1 MTRLCGNCSRPC
13 KKYGEPRRLGAFV
26 DQIVTCPKCGWCGVE
41 TEITDEVESP
51 VQLDM
56 FTELYD
62 AGMSG
67 QRGAS
72 RSHERGDARY
82 AEPYDGVTD
91 RADGIGLES

>member
-1 MTRLCGNCSRPC
+1 MTRLCGECSRPC

-41 TEITDEVESP
+41 SEVVEDESP

-62 AGMSG
+62 AGMSD

-72 RSHERGDARY
+72 RPHERGDDGNLA
-82 AEPYDGVTD
+82 DGVAD